1 MVCQSCADNVEKEYK
16 SKQIKAMEKTETM
29 ENNSCMQLDKEVL
42 PAKYFAEDDTMR
54 SIGKYPEY
62 VGTMMICIDSLE
74 NGVAQGRLHS
84 YYLKDPIPFF
94 SLDQLLFALDDVM
107 DQAGTPQAWTE
118 KRSFAKT
125 KNKRKEVSEKEE
137 AAQSIPPYYDLQT
150 IRPKSGRIASFYIRV
165 YSRMHSSM
173 QGVVMI
179 AGSSNQTAFR
189 SELELLYLIREGLS
203 LPTK

>member
-1 MVCQSCADNVEKEYK
+1 MQS
-16 SKQIKAMEKTETM
+16 
-29 ENNSCMQLDKEVL
+29 DKEIL

-54 SIGKYPEY
+54 SIGNYPEY

-118 KRSFAKT
+118 KGRLQKQKTNVKRSRRK
-125 KNKRKEVSEKEE
+125 KRRLRAFLHIMIFKQYAPKVVVLPVS
-137 AAQSIPPYYDLQT
+137 IFVCIHGYTP
-150 IRPKSGRIASFYIRV
+150 V
-165 YSRMHSSM
+165 C
-173 QGVVMI
+173 
-179 AGSSNQTAFR
+179 
-189 SELELLYLIREGLS
+189 RES
-203 LPTK
+203 L